1 MGKGVAV
8 IAFLQNCLARLGRE
22 VHGSVSVELAFY
34 IMVGIALIAGSIE
47 FGRLGLEQV
56 RIAGAAR
63 AGAQYG
69 IYDLSS
75 AGDIAGITQAARTDA
90 DDDTNSLTVAAAQ
103 ICRCSDGTVKAC
115 NETCGDGAYAP
126 HYVEVSVS
134 EDVALWFQF
143 PGVPST
149 ISLAATSSMRLR

>member
-1 MGKGVAV
+1 M
-8 IAFLQNCLARLGRE
+8 IAF
-22 VHGSVSVELAFY
+22 
-34 IMVGIALIAGSIE
+34 ALIAGTVE

-63 AGAQYG
+63 AGAQFG
-69 IYDLSS
+69 IYDYSN
-75 AGDIAGITQAARTDA
+75 AANIDGITQAARTDA
-90 DDDTNSLTVAAAQ
+90 DDTTNSLTVSAAQ
-103 ICRCSDGTVKAC
+103 VCRCSDGTVKAC
-115 NETCGDGAYAP
+115 NELCDDGYYAP

-134 EDVALWFQF
+134 EDVGLWFRF